1 MTKHQHIQGAVDR
14 VPGLDHSM
22 ESAHLSDLSAPSDKL
37 SEESVARGVRLHD
50 ALLRNT
56 LHAYH
61 APALTIHSYLLCGT
75 AQFLMC
81 VSAQCHFLSNNG
93 SDSRIQRATASW

>member
-37 SEESVARGVRLHD
+37 SEESVARVYRAQRIAAPTHCTHTTHLHSQ
-50 ALLRNT
+50 
-56 LHAYH
+56 Y
-61 APALTIHSYLLCGT
+61 T
-75 AQFLMC
+75 A
-81 VSAQCHFLSNNG
+81 VYSAEQLPF
-93 SDSRIQRATASW
+93 

>member
-37 SEESVARGVRLHD
+37 SEESVARVCRAHTIAAPHTVRIARTCTHNTQLFT
-50 ALLRNT
+50 LRNSS
-56 LHAYH
+56 L
-61 APALTIHSYLLCGT
+61 
-75 AQFLMC
+75 FNVC
-81 VSAQCHFLSNNG
+81 VCAVSLFVK
-93 SDSRIQRATASW
+93 QRL